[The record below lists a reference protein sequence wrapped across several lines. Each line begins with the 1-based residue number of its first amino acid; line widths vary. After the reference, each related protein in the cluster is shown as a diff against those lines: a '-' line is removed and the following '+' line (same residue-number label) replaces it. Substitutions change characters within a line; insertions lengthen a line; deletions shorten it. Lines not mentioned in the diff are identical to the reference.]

1 MNTLKHLG
9 TVQHLRQ
16 QQTVKYLKPLQTLKT
31 VKHLNT
37 LKSMN
42 TLKTLTH
49 ETFETFNKTTPL
61 ADGKLSYNFSA
72 GPCILP
78 QAVLQRASEGMFNYK
93 GSNQSVMELSHRK
106 PEFIEIS

>member
-1 MNTLKHLG
+1 MNFIYIGIVSRFIYNFKLEM
-9 TVQHLRQ
+9 
-16 QQTVKYLKPLQTLKT
+16 
-31 VKHLNT
+31 
-37 LKSMN
+37 S
-42 TLKTLTH
+42 
-49 ETFETFNKTTPL
+49 FETFNKTTPL

-106 PEFIEIS
+106 PEFIEISDVCKDEIRKLLNVPETHTIMLNQGGATL